1 MRNSQM
7 SPSLLPRQ
15 TNSSVYIQKRYFMG
29 NIMRVAIQVISST
42 FSASVRA
49 FLSAF
54 QQQAATAEAAEEN
67 PAAAPKISLK
77 KQVSIP
83 EALQIMNL
91 TRDTCT
97 RTKLQEHFDKMF
109 ANNDPKDGGSFYL
122 QSKIYRAN
130 EVLVEQLDKYGFI
143 PDWNTD
149 TKAKPKA
156 ATEEKKDGEAK
167 SN

>member
-1 MRNSQM
+1 
-7 SPSLLPRQ
+7 
-15 TNSSVYIQKRYFMG
+15 
-29 NIMRVAIQVISST
+29 
-42 FSASVRA
+42 
-49 FLSAF
+49 
-54 QQQAATAEAAEEN
+54 
-67 PAAAPKISLK
+67 
-77 KQVSIP
+77 
-83 EALQIMNL
+83 
-91 TRDTCT
+91 
-97 RTKLQEHFDKMF
+97 MF
-109 ANNDPKDGGSFYL
+109 ANNDPKDGGSVYL